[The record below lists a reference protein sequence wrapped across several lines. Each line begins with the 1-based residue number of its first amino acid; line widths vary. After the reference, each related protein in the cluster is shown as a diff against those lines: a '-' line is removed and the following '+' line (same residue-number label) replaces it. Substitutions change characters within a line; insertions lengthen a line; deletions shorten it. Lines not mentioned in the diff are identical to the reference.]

1 MIGFGLASRG
11 GTLARIFM
19 FDAYGT
25 LFDVHSAVIRA
36 GAPLGDKAQELSALW
51 RQKQLEYSWV
61 LTAMGRG
68 GSADFWTLTER
79 ALDFAMARFGL
90 GDPALRNAL
99 LDAYRVLDAFPD
111 VAKVLGRLKSARHR
125 TVVFTNG
132 THAMVKNAIAASRLG
147 GYIDQVIS
155 VEQTGHFKPAM
166 PVYAVASRLALAD
179 HPSDI
184 TFVSSNRWD
193 IAGAFAAGF
202 TPIWVNRAGLPDEY
216 PGLPPLKI
224 VPDLHG
230 VD

>member
-1 MIGFGLASRG
+1 M
-11 GTLARIFM
+11 ARIFM

-36 GAPLGDKAQELSALW
+36 GGPLGEKAQELSALW

-132 THAMVKNAIAASRLG
+132 T
-147 GYIDQVIS
+147 
-155 VEQTGHFKPAM
+155 
-166 PVYAVASRLALAD
+166 
-179 HPSDI
+179 
-184 TFVSSNRWD
+184 
-193 IAGAFAAGF
+193 
-202 TPIWVNRAGLPDEY
+202 
-216 PGLPPLKI
+216 
-224 VPDLHG
+224 
-230 VD
+230 